1 MATHDKGAMLVRLS
15 DSNLT
20 LADHAEDIRDLKV
33 LDISGEEL
41 GTVNDLF
48 IDEQERKV
56 RFLEVASGGFLGL
69 GATKFLLPVESV
81 TRIDADAVH
90 INQSRER
97 VAGAPRYDPTLVE
110 ERYVSDVYSHYGY
123 PPYWGPDYHYP
134 PYPYYSSANR
144 PGSGTD
150 IDSHERQ
157 RPATSGVVS
166 DLYYADMAGV
176 QVQDIMTR
184 NVEVVHPEAT
194 LWEAAQKMAA
204 LDVGMLPVC
213 SGDQLMGMLT
223 DRDIT
228 VRATAEGRDPKTT
241 KVHEVMTPEV
251 VYVFEDDDV
260 SKAAQIMMEQQIRR
274 LVALNRSKKLAGII
288 SLGDL
293 AVHTGDTQQAGET
306 LEGVSE
312 PSEPLR

>member
-1 MATHDKGAMLVRLS
+1 MATNDMGARLVRLS
-15 DSNLT
+15 DTNLT
-20 LADHAEDIRDLKV
+20 LADHAEDITGLKV
-33 LDISGEEL
+33 LDMSEEEL
-41 GTVNDLF
+41 GSVNDLF
-48 IDEQERKV
+48 VDEQERKV
-56 RFLEVASGGFLGL
+56 RFLEISSGGFLGL
-69 GATKFLLPVESV
+69 GATKFLLPVEAISRLDV
-81 TRIDADAVH
+81 DVVH

-97 VAGAPRYDPTLVE
+97 VAGAPQYDPTLVE

-144 PGSGTD
+144 PGSSTD
-150 IDSHERQ
+150 RDPNYRMN
-157 RPATSGVVS
+157 PATSGVAS
-166 DLYYADMAGV
+166 DLYHAEMAGI
-176 QVQDIMTR
+176 QVKDIMTR
-184 NVEVVHPEAT
+184 NVEVVHPEGS
-194 LWEAAQKMAA
+194 LREAAQKMAA

-213 SGDQLMGMLT
+213 SGDQLVGMLT

-241 KVHEVMTPEV
+241 RVHEVMTPEV
-251 VYVFEDDDV
+251 VHVFEDDDV
-260 SKAAQIMMEQQIRR
+260 SEAARIMTEQQIRR
-274 LVALNRSKKLAGII
+274 LVVLNQSKQLAGII

-293 AVHTGDTQQAGET
+293 AVHTGDTQQAGQT

>member
-1 MATHDKGAMLVRLS
+1 MATNDIGTRLVRLS
-15 DSNLT
+15 DTNLT
-20 LADHAEDIRDLKV
+20 LADHAEDIRGLKV
-33 LDISGEEL
+33 LDMSGEEL

-56 RFLEVASGGFLGL
+56 RFLEVSSGGFLGL
-69 GATKFLLPVESV
+69 GTTKFLLPVEAI
-81 TRIDADAVH
+81 TRIGADEVH

-97 VAGAPRYDPTLVE
+97 VAGAPQYDPTLVE

-150 IDSHERQ
+150 IDSHYRR
-157 RPATSGVVS
+157 RPATSGVAS
-166 DLYYADMAGV
+166 DLYYAEMAGV
-176 QVQDIMTR
+176 QVKDIMTR

-204 LDVGMLPVC
+204 LDVGMLPVG
-213 SGDQLMGMLT
+213 SGDQLVGMLT

-251 VYVFEDDDV
+251 VYVLEDDDV
-260 SKAAQIMMEQQIRR
+260 SEAARIMMEQQIRR
-274 LVALNRSKKLAGII
+274 LVVLNQSKQLAGII

-293 AVHTGDTQQAGET
+293 AVHTGDTQQAGQT

>member
-1 MATHDKGAMLVRLS
+1 MATNDMKARLVRLS
-15 DSNLT
+15 DTNLT
-20 LADHAEDIRDLKV
+20 LADHAEDITGLKV
-33 LDISGEEL
+33 LDMSGEEL

-48 IDEQERKV
+48 VDEQERKV
-56 RFLEVASGGFLGL
+56 RFLEISSGGFLGL
-69 GATKFLLPVESV
+69 GATKFLLPVEAITRLSV
-81 TRIDADAVH
+81 DVVH

-97 VAGAPRYDPTLVE
+97 VAGAPQYDPTLVE

-134 PYPYYSSANR
+134 PYPYYSSATR

-150 IDSHERQ
+150 RDPNYRIN
-157 RPATSGVVS
+157 PATSGVAS
-166 DLYYADMAGV
+166 DLYYAEMAGI
-176 QVQDIMTR
+176 QVKDIMTR
-184 NVEVVHPEAT
+184 NVEVVHPEDT
-194 LWEAAQKMAA
+194 LREAAQKMAA

-213 SGDQLMGMLT
+213 NGDQLMGMLT

-241 KVHEVMTPEV
+241 RVHEVMTPEV
-251 VYVFEDDDV
+251 VHVFEDDDV
-260 SKAAQIMMEQQIRR
+260 SEAARIMTEQQIRR
-274 LVALNRSKKLAGII
+274 LVVLNQSKQLAGII

-293 AVHTGDTQQAGET
+293 AVHSGDTQQAGQT